1 LGGFNAVQLRVYHEK
16 KVRLDLSEKV
26 KFFPGREISAEAI
39 QSGEVLTKS
48 YSADL
53 KYSWSTGIAVTRFLR
68 ELKNA
73 KIIGRKCR
81 KCNRVLVPPRMFCE
95 DCFRTTD
102 EWVYVK
108 DTGVVNTYSIAYV
121 GTDASRLKEPL
132 YVAVINVDG
141 ATPGMGF
148 LHYLGEIESPKKVKV
163 GMKVQAVWK
172 PENERQGSILDI
184 KYFRPI

>member
-1 LGGFNAVQLRVYHEK
+1 M
-16 KVRLDLSEKV
+16 SEKV
-26 KFFPGREISAEAI
+26 KFFPGREISSKAI
-39 QSGEVLTKS
+39 ESGEVLTKY

-53 KYSWSTGIAVTRFLR
+53 KYAWSTGVAVTRFLQ

-73 KIIGRKCR
+73 KIIGRKCN
-81 KCNRVLVPPRMFCE
+81 KCSRVLVPPRMFCE

-108 DTGVVNTYSIAYV
+108 DAGVVNTYSIAHV

-132 YVAVINVDG
+132 YIAVVNLDG
-141 ATPGMGF
+141 PTPGMGF
-148 LHYLGEIESPKKVKV
+148 LHYLGEVASEKKIKV

-172 PENERQGSILDI
+172 QESERTGSILDI
-184 KYFRPI
+184 KYFKPI

>member
-1 LGGFNAVQLRVYHEK
+1 M
-16 KVRLDLSEKV
+16 SEKV
-26 KFFPGREISAEAI
+26 KFFPGREISSKAI
-39 QSGEVLTKS
+39 ESGEVLTKY

-53 KYSWSTGIAVTRFLR
+53 KYAWSTGIAVTRFLQ

-73 KIIGRKCR
+73 KIIGRKCN
-81 KCNRVLVPPRMFCE
+81 KCSRVLVPPRMFCE

-108 DTGVVNTYSIAYV
+108 DTGVVNTYSIAHV

-132 YVAVINVDG
+132 YIAVVNVDG
-141 ATPGMGF
+141 PTPGMGF
-148 LHYLGEIESPKKVKV
+148 LHFLGEVASEKKIKV

-172 PENERQGSILDI
+172 QESERTGSILDI
-184 KYFRPI
+184 KYFKPI